1 VRVEKGISLPTRQL
15 SHVLLAE
22 QQKDKIKK
30 EEERIIKLAD
40 KIELNDQKI
49 QAETTLLN
57 DFQSAYVS
65 NMLSDHDSTVAFS
78 MALQ

>member
-1 VRVEKGISLPTRQL
+1 MEKGIPLPTRQL

-49 QAETTLLN
+49 QAEEV
-57 DFQSAYVS
+57 VS
-65 NMLSDHDSTVAFS
+65 
-78 MALQ
+78 